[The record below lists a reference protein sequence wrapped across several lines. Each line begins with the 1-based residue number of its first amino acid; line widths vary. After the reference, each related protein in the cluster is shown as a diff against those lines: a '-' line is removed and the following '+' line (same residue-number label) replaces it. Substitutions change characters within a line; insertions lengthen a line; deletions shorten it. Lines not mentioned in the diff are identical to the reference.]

1 MKVPS
6 PEAGRKAYINMTQQL
21 LSFKRAG
28 QVSASVYTQITDVE
42 LECDGFLNYDRSDKF
57 SSQGIQDIVTA
68 NQKLIKG

>member
-1 MKVPS
+1 
-6 PEAGRKAYINMTQQL
+6 MTQQL